1 MTKVKEL
8 TTAEEKLRALFE
20 LQRNDSKIDEIRTL
34 RGELPIEV
42 KELEDAVMGLGVR
55 IDKLKEEVDKVTS
68 FISGKNTSIKESKAL
83 IAKYKEQLNLVKNDR
98 EHTALNKEIE
108 MQNLE
113 VDLAKKKIGDAQKE
127 EKSKQAY
134 LDESQGKQDKIKA
147 DLEQKKKELDV
158 IIEETEKE
166 EAELHK
172 LSEVAREKI
181 ERRLLAG
188 YDRIRKT
195 YRNGL
200 AVVTFE
206 RDSCGGCFGKI
217 PPQRQLEI
225 KQRKKIILCE
235 HCGRILVDPTFGDIN
250 SKALEA

>member
-42 KELEDAVMGLGVR
+42 GELEDVVTGLDVR
-55 IDKLKEEVDKVTS
+55 IDKLKQEMDKVNA
-68 FISGKNTSIKESKAL
+68 FISGRNTVIKESKGL
-83 IAKYKEQLNLVKNDR
+83 IARYTEQLNNVKNDR
-98 EHTALNKEIE
+98 EHNALNKEIE

-113 VDLAKKKIGDAQKE
+113 IDLANKKISDARKDL
-127 EKSKQAY
+127 KSKQSY
-134 LDESQGKQDKIKA
+134 FDESTTKQEKIKA
-147 DLEQKKKELDV
+147 DLELKKEELEV
-158 IIEETEKE
+158 IIEGTKKE
-166 EAELHK
+166 EVVLREMSNDLR
-172 LSEVAREKI
+172 LTIEV
-181 ERRLLAG
+181 RLLGG

-200 AVVTFE
+200 AVVTFD

-235 HCGRILVDPTFGDIN
+235 HCGRILIDPTLGQAND
-250 SKALEA
+250 KGPLL